1 MPDVTLLMFVAVAIA
16 ASYVLRLSGVLVAG
30 RVEEASPFFTWTTC
44 VSYAIAAGLMMNLL
58 VLPTGIL
65 SATMFLDRSLAFVAA
80 VAVFYLAKRR
90 LVPALVVG
98 VVLFFVL
105 VSVRS
110 AT

>member
-1 MPDVTLLMFVAVAIA
+1 MPEATVLVLVAVAIA
-16 ASYVLRLSGVLVAG
+16 GTYAWRLAGVLVAG
-30 RVEEASPFFTWTTC
+30 RVEEGSPFFAWVTC
-44 VSYAIAAGLMMNLL
+44 VSFAIAAGLMMKLL
-58 VLPTGIL
+58 VLPTGTL
-65 SATMFLDRSLAFVAA
+65 SATSFVDRSLAFAAA

>member
-1 MPDVTLLMFVAVAIA
+1 MPEATVLMLVAVAIA
-16 ASYVLRLSGVLVAG
+16 GTYAWRLGGVLVAG
-30 RVEEASPFFTWTTC
+30 RVEEGSPFFAWVTC
-44 VSYAIAAGLMMNLL
+44 VSFAIAAGLMMKLL
-58 VLPTGIL
+58 VLPTGTL
-65 SATMFLDRSLAFVAA
+65 SATSFVDRSLAFVAA

>member
-1 MPDVTLLMFVAVAIA
+1 MPDVTALILVAVAIA
-16 ASYVLRLSGVLVAG
+16 GSYVWRLSGVLVAG
-30 RVEEASPFFTWTTC
+30 RVEEGSRFFGWTTC
-44 VSYAIAAGLMMNLL
+44 VSYAIAAGLMMKLL
-58 VLPTGIL
+58 VLPTGTL
-65 SATMFLDRSLAFVAA
+65 SATMFVDRSLAFVTA

-105 VSVRS
+105 ISVRG